1 MKTRMFAL
9 VLLCIH
15 SCLLTMQIEQVT
27 QQQCV
32 SYIHQHLEQWAPGR
46 SVTRIEE
53 LKGGLGGAQLY
64 TVNFNQGDPYVVR
77 LLTGPFAR
85 EKSWQDIEIES
96 MKTAAHVGVGP
107 QIFAAHAQDSDT
119 KIGYVVMQK
128 INISPA
134 IPWDSKHTYHT
145 LGAFLKN
152 MHNQPSVVSI
162 DQEAMYSRTS
172 GRIGRI
178 KNAWEKEQI
187 DGLSNELGK
196 VATFFERSKNALSP
210 QQRTHLVHGD
220 LLLGNLLYGDDRFWA
235 IDWEHSHSFADPLFD
250 TALVH
255 DCLVPKEYRQDFM
268 TGYCGHSKLAPSEQE
283 QFNLMQAIA
292 NLFIGVAY
300 VTPIPALFVTQF
312 HKHTQEKTNINHA
325 LHTLMRAGLKRETKE
340 DCVTFGTLL
349 FMQGYR
355 WLKPKR
361 FPILEHVLN
370 YNLQRKNKNEDF

>member
-1 MKTRMFAL
+1 MKIKI
-9 VLLCIH
+9 VLIVSLSIH
-15 SCLLTMQIEQVT
+15 SCLLTMQIDQLT

-46 SVTRIEE
+46 NMIHIEE

-77 LLTGPFAR
+77 LLTGYFAR

-119 KIGYVVMQK
+119 GIGYIVMQK
-128 INISPA
+128 INVSQT

-152 MHNQPSVVSI
+152 IHSQPSPI
-162 DQEAMYSRTS
+162 ATDQESMYGRTS
-172 GRIGRI
+172 RIIDHI
-178 KNAWEKEQI
+178 KNTWKEKQI
-187 DGLSNELGK
+187 DGLSHELST
-196 VATFFERSKNALSP
+196 VATFFEMSRNALVP
-210 QQRTHLVHGD
+210 QERTRLVHGD
-220 LLLGNLLYGDDRFWA
+220 LLLGNLLYGDNRFWA
-235 IDWEHSHSFADPLFD
+235 IDWEQSRLVADPLFD

-268 TGYCGHSKLAPSEQE
+268 TGYCGESRLPSPTEDS
-283 QFNLMQAIA
+283 QFHLMRAITGC
-292 NLFIGVAY
+292 FIGLAY
-300 VTPIPALFVTQF
+300 ASPSPLLFAAQF
-312 HKHTQEKTNINHA
+312 HKHIQEKTNINHA
-325 LHTLMRAGLKRETKE
+325 LHDLMRAGLKRETKE

-349 FMQGYR
+349 FMRGYR

-361 FPILEHVLN
+361 FPTFEHVLD
-370 YNLQRKNKNEDF
+370 YNLQRTKEK